1 MLSLSLQTCNVGT
14 GACVMTW
21 HWGEFGQQLSLY
33 HAQFIPAS
41 TSRARRRSSTWSVS
55 FPIAYWIAFHGGN
68 KKNFFLLM
76 LLVPFFVS
84 FVIRTVVWEFILSD
98 QGIILGSL
106 KNAHLLPQNFH
117 VLATGY
123 AVVAGLAYNY
133 LPFTA
138 LPLYVAIE
146 RIDKRVLDAAYD
158 LYATRRQAFFR
169 VILPL
174 TVPGLFAAFLLTFV
188 PALGDYVNQQIL
200 GGTSNTMI
208 GTVIQNAFLVNLDY
222 AGGSA
227 LSAVL
232 MAIALVGI
240 FAYAR
245 LLGSR
250 THRGLHM
257 SAVVTAPAG
266 AETGQARQGRAA
278 AAVDPVRPARL
289 FLAGHRVPGLPDRGD
304 GSLQL
309 QQGHHRPAA
318 GQLRLERVH
327 HPVVPAVEGHPQL
340 TSAFWLSIRL
350 AIVATLFATVI
361 GTLLALALVRYR
373 PPRFRGRS
381 LVEQVLFLN
390 IAAPEI
396 VLGASLLGLFVTVSV
411 ARGFVTLLLAHVAFS
426 IAYVTVTVRARMA
439 GFDRTL
445 EEAAADLGANAWVTF
460 RKITFPLIMPGI
472 LAGALMA
479 FALSIDDFVTSNFVS
494 GAAVPFPVWVYGA
507 TRIGIP
513 PQVFVFGSAIFA
525 VGILC
530 ALTSIVVARKQT

>member
-1 MLSLSLQTCNVGT
+1 MEQPVLADHPGLVTERRRRTRPGKFLAPYLLALPAGLWLLILFLVPLVVMLSLSLQSCNTAT

-21 HWGEFGQQLSLY
+21 HWGEFGQQLRLY
-33 HAQFIPAS
+33 HSQFV
-41 TSRARRRSSTWSVS
+41 TSFYFAGAATVIDLIVS
-55 FPIAYWIAFHGGN
+55 FPIAYWIAFHGGS

-98 QGIILGSL
+98 QGIILGNL

-158 LYATRRQAFFR
+158 LYATRRQAFLK

-174 TVPGLFAAFLLTFV
+174 TVPGLFAAFLLTFI

-227 LSAVL
+227 LSAIL

-250 THRGLHM
+250 T
-257 SAVVTAPAG
+257 
-266 AETGQARQGRAA
+266 
-278 AAVDPVRPARL
+278 
-289 FLAGHRVPGLPDRGD
+289 
-304 GSLQL
+304 
-309 QQGHHRPAA
+309 
-318 GQLRLERVH
+318 
-327 HPVVPAVEGHPQL
+327 
-340 TSAFWLSIRL
+340 I
-350 AIVATLFATVI
+350 
-361 GTLLALALVRYR
+361 
-373 PPRFRGRS
+373 
-381 LVEQVLFLN
+381 
-390 IAAPEI
+390 
-396 VLGASLLGLFVTVSV
+396 
-411 ARGFVTLLLAHVAFS
+411 
-426 IAYVTVTVRARMA
+426 
-439 GFDRTL
+439 
-445 EEAAADLGANAWVTF
+445 EEYL
-460 RKITFPLIMPGI
+460 
-472 LAGALMA
+472 
-479 FALSIDDFVTSNFVS
+479 
-494 GAAVPFPVWVYGA
+494 
-507 TRIGIP
+507 
-513 PQVFVFGSAIFA
+513 
-525 VGILC
+525 
-530 ALTSIVVARKQT
+530 

>member
-1 MLSLSLQTCNVGT
+1 M
-14 GACVMTW
+14 
-21 HWGEFGQQLSLY
+21 
-33 HAQFIPAS
+33 
-41 TSRARRRSSTWSVS
+41 S

-158 LYATRRQAFFR
+158 LYASKRQAFLK

-188 PALGDYVNQQIL
+188 PALGDYINQQVL

-232 MAIALVGI
+232 LAVALVGI

-250 THRGLHM
+250 T
-257 SAVVTAPAG
+257 
-266 AETGQARQGRAA
+266 
-278 AAVDPVRPARL
+278 
-289 FLAGHRVPGLPDRGD
+289 
-304 GSLQL
+304 
-309 QQGHHRPAA
+309 
-318 GQLRLERVH
+318 
-327 HPVVPAVEGHPQL
+327 
-340 TSAFWLSIRL
+340 I
-350 AIVATLFATVI
+350 
-361 GTLLALALVRYR
+361 
-373 PPRFRGRS
+373 
-381 LVEQVLFLN
+381 
-390 IAAPEI
+390 
-396 VLGASLLGLFVTVSV
+396 
-411 ARGFVTLLLAHVAFS
+411 
-426 IAYVTVTVRARMA
+426 
-439 GFDRTL
+439 
-445 EEAAADLGANAWVTF
+445 EEY
-460 RKITFPLIMPGI
+460 I
-472 LAGALMA
+472 
-479 FALSIDDFVTSNFVS
+479 
-494 GAAVPFPVWVYGA
+494 
-507 TRIGIP
+507 
-513 PQVFVFGSAIFA
+513 
-525 VGILC
+525 
-530 ALTSIVVARKQT
+530 

>member
-1 MLSLSLQTCNVGT
+1 MEQPVLADHPGLVTERRRRTRPGKFLAPYLLALPAGLWLLILFLVPLVVMLSLSLQSCNTAT

-21 HWGEFGQQLSLY
+21 HWGEFGQQLRLY
-33 HAQFIPAS
+33 HSQFV
-41 TSRARRRSSTWSVS
+41 TSFYFAGAATVIDLIVS
-55 FPIAYWIAFHGGN
+55 FPIAYWIAFHGGS

-98 QGIILGSL
+98 QGIILGTL

-158 LYATRRQAFFR
+158 LYATRRQAFLK

-174 TVPGLFAAFLLTFV
+174 SVPGVFAAFLLTFI

-227 LSAVL
+227 LSAIL

-250 THRGLHM
+250 T
-257 SAVVTAPAG
+257 
-266 AETGQARQGRAA
+266 
-278 AAVDPVRPARL
+278 
-289 FLAGHRVPGLPDRGD
+289 
-304 GSLQL
+304 
-309 QQGHHRPAA
+309 
-318 GQLRLERVH
+318 
-327 HPVVPAVEGHPQL
+327 
-340 TSAFWLSIRL
+340 I
-350 AIVATLFATVI
+350 
-361 GTLLALALVRYR
+361 
-373 PPRFRGRS
+373 
-381 LVEQVLFLN
+381 
-390 IAAPEI
+390 
-396 VLGASLLGLFVTVSV
+396 
-411 ARGFVTLLLAHVAFS
+411 
-426 IAYVTVTVRARMA
+426 
-439 GFDRTL
+439 
-445 EEAAADLGANAWVTF
+445 EEYL
-460 RKITFPLIMPGI
+460 
-472 LAGALMA
+472 
-479 FALSIDDFVTSNFVS
+479 
-494 GAAVPFPVWVYGA
+494 
-507 TRIGIP
+507 
-513 PQVFVFGSAIFA
+513 
-525 VGILC
+525 
-530 ALTSIVVARKQT
+530 

>member
-1 MLSLSLQTCNVGT
+1 MEQPVLADHRGLVTQRRARRPRLGRVLAPYLLSLPAGLWLLVLFLVPLVVMLSLSLQSCNTAT

-21 HWGEFGQQLSLY
+21 HWGEFGQQLRLY
-33 HAQFIPAS
+33 HSQFA
-41 TSRARRRSSTWSVS
+41 TSFYFAGAATVIDLIVS
-55 FPIAYWIAFHGGN
+55 FPIAYWIAFHGGS

-98 QGIILGSL
+98 QGIILGNL

-158 LYATRRQAFFR
+158 LYASRRQAFLK

-174 TVPGLFAAFLLTFV
+174 TVPGLFAAFLLTFI

-200 GGTSNTMI
+200 GGTNNTMI

-227 LSAVL
+227 LSAIL

-250 THRGLHM
+250 T
-257 SAVVTAPAG
+257 
-266 AETGQARQGRAA
+266 
-278 AAVDPVRPARL
+278 
-289 FLAGHRVPGLPDRGD
+289 
-304 GSLQL
+304 
-309 QQGHHRPAA
+309 
-318 GQLRLERVH
+318 
-327 HPVVPAVEGHPQL
+327 
-340 TSAFWLSIRL
+340 I
-350 AIVATLFATVI
+350 
-361 GTLLALALVRYR
+361 
-373 PPRFRGRS
+373 
-381 LVEQVLFLN
+381 
-390 IAAPEI
+390 
-396 VLGASLLGLFVTVSV
+396 
-411 ARGFVTLLLAHVAFS
+411 
-426 IAYVTVTVRARMA
+426 
-439 GFDRTL
+439 
-445 EEAAADLGANAWVTF
+445 EEYL
-460 RKITFPLIMPGI
+460 
-472 LAGALMA
+472 
-479 FALSIDDFVTSNFVS
+479 
-494 GAAVPFPVWVYGA
+494 
-507 TRIGIP
+507 
-513 PQVFVFGSAIFA
+513 
-525 VGILC
+525 
-530 ALTSIVVARKQT
+530 